1 MDNIYSKFYTGNTSP
16 FGIGTWDSNHRRK
29 LNKSSSLP
37 YFPTNVS
44 NKSNNLILPPV
55 NPKYENGGKY
65 IKQYPTQSS
74 SSSISLRY
82 DTNKNRKELSNYIKD
97 INYSVAN
104 KLQNDNFIA
113 QQKLNNLKNN
123 YNEIKTLLN
132 NKLEKLEQDQQ
143 MQFDNLKYALGQ
155 GGGLKMLGAVKNA
168 NGGNNYDL
176 QLAEQEDIIDA
187 TRKLPKLLDKKINEA
202 FGYKKYNRLRNG
214 YDTDLMPNLR
224 KMDDELKRQR
234 SLDDMKFRRELD
246 EIEAK
251 RENMR
256 HERQLMLQELQNQ
269 EIDSL
274 DDPFYMPSLPPPQPQ
289 MYNYNY
295 TPYNP
300 YMVPPPPPPYFIP
313 PMNTGNNNNNNSD
326 SMGELIKLF
335 LIKKLFDDNKQNNNQ
350 NNQAYS
356 PQYQMPYMPM
366 QPLIYK
372 QSSQKRSNRGQYGY
386 PPMMY
391 PNYQNNPMGPN
402 PYMNQN
408 NNYQV
413 PNGQGQK
420 QENQGTKETESQ
432 KGIPF
437 VDPLEKYLEMVNKA
451 KGSDK
456 KTSRKSSTGAKPIK
470 LKNKKKKK
478 TEDDSENDEDNE
490 NDDGDGEDD
499 DEGGGDVGDGEGD
512 GDGDGGDEDGGGED
526 GGGEDGGE
534 DDGDGGDEDGGG
546 EGDGGED
553 DGGEEEGGEE

>member
-74 SSSISLRY
+74 SSSLSLRY

-214 YDTDLMPNLR
+214 YDTDIMPNLR

-274 DDPFYMPSLPPPQPQ
+274 DDPLYMPSLPPPPQ

-300 YMVPPPPPPYFIP
+300 YMVPPPPPPYFMP
-313 PMNTGNNNNNNSD
+313 PMNTGNNGNNNSD

-366 QPLIYK
+366 QPLVYK

-499 DEGGGDVGDGEGD
+499 
-512 GDGDGGDEDGGGED
+512 
-526 GGGEDGGE
+526 
-534 DDGDGGDEDGGG
+534 
-546 EGDGGED
+546 
-553 DGGEEEGGEE
+553 GGEEEGGEE

>member
-37 YFPTNVS
+37 YFPTNS
-44 NKSNNLILPPV
+44 SIKKNNLILPPV
-55 NPKYENGGKY
+55 NSKYENGGKY

-74 SSSISLRY
+74 SSSSTFRY

-202 FGYKKYNRLRNG
+202 FGYKKYNKLRNG
-214 YDTDLMPNLR
+214 YDNDLMPNLR

-234 SLDDMKFRRELD
+234 TLDDMKFRRELD

-256 HERQLMLQELQNQ
+256 HERQMMLQELQNQ

-274 DDPFYMPSLPPPQPQ
+274 DDPLYMPPIPPPPAP
-289 MYNYNY
+289 MYNYN
-295 TPYNP
+295 PYNP
-300 YMVPPPPPPYFIP
+300 YMVPPPPYFMP
-313 PMNTGNNNNNNSD
+313 PMNTANNNSNNHD
-326 SMGELIKLF
+326 SMSELIKLF
-335 LIKKLFDDNKQNNNQ
+335 LIKKLFDDNKQNNQ
-350 NNQAYS
+350 NNQQYPS
-356 PQYQMPYMPM
+356 QYQMPYMPM
-366 QPLIYK
+366 QPLVYK
-372 QSSQKRSNRGQYGY
+372 QSSQKRSNPYGY
-386 PPMMY
+386 PPQQMMY
-391 PNYQNNPMGPN
+391 PNYQNPMGPN

-408 NNYQV
+408 NINPYQV

-420 QENQGTKETESQ
+420 QENQRTKETESQ

-451 KGSDK
+451 KGSIK
-456 KTSRKSSTGAKPIK
+456 KTEKSERKSSTGAKPIK
-470 LKNKKKKK
+470 LKNKKKD
-478 TEDDSENDEDNE
+478 EDD
-490 NDDGDGEDD
+490 EDD
-499 DEGGGDVGDGEGD
+499 DDEENNIGEDENDGDDGGDDEGDGGDDEGD
-512 GDGDGGDEDGGGED
+512 GDGNEDGDDDGGDEEGGG
-526 GGGEDGGE
+526 
-534 DDGDGGDEDGGG
+534 DDEGGDE
-546 EGDGGED
+546 